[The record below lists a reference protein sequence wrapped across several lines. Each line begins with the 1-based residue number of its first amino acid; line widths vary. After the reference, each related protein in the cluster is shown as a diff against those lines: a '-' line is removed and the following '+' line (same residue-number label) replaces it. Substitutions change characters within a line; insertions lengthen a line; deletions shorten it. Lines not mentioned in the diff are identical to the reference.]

1 MIGRSQH
8 SSYTRSFII
17 IVLLSATACS
27 DEASPPVAD
36 DDRPIKQEN
45 DEVFY
50 CGGETTVG
58 VARRYFQQLNEAIEQ
73 DLPSGEFDR
82 FIGNRFSTVRDGR
95 FLVFIRDEVAPATP
109 TRISSEDWSEI
120 ARRGVDRLWGNYRG
134 CMFNHGKVWFQGDGN
149 TFELSAI
156 NHDIEW
162 EE

>member
-1 MIGRSQH
+1 MISRSQLSPYTH
-8 SSYTRSFII
+8 SFAFII
-17 IVLLSATACS
+17 LLSAAACS
-27 DEASPPVAD
+27 DETNSPVAVD
-36 DDRPIKQEN
+36 ERLVEQET

-50 CGGETTVG
+50 CGGETTEG
-58 VARRYFQQLNEAIEQ
+58 VAKRYFQQMNEAIEQ
-73 DLPSGEFDR
+73 DLPSSEFDR
-82 FIGNRFSTVRDGR
+82 FVGDRFSTVRDGR
-95 FLVFIRDEVAPATP
+95 FLVFIRDEVTPVTP
-109 TRISSEDWSEI
+109 TRISREDWSEI